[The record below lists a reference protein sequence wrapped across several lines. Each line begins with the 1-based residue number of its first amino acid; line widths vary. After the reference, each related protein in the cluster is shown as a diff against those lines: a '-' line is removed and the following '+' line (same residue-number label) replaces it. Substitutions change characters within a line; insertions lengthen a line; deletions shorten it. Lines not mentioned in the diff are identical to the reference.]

1 MNTEAQKAAKAA
13 QQDAGVVDIALSKPL
28 AINGTKVSTLRMRE
42 PLLADQMAAEES
54 ADKASDLEVTLFA
67 NLCGIAPAD
76 LHKIPMRDYK
86 KLQQAYAGF
95 ID

>member
-1 MNTEAQKAAKAA
+1 MNTKAEEKAKQQEA
-13 QQDAGVVDIALSKPL
+13 GSVDIPLSKPL
-28 AINGTKVSTLRMRE
+28 AINGTQVKALRMRE
-42 PLLADQMAAEES
+42 PLLADQMAAEAA
-54 ADKASDLEVTLFA
+54 ADGQASTLEVTLFA

-86 KLQQAYAGF
+86 KLQGAYAGF